1 MVALITF
8 AATSL
13 VLGGDT
19 ISITVTVSECLTMD
33 NPPLPTMTWSDPLI
47 TTTSGNPPTTTMSG
61 NPSTTTLEHLPTTT
75 QPPTTTMLEHP
86 LTTTHPPPLP
96 TTSEPPP
103 ATTHPPPPPPTTTW
117 EPPFT
122 TSVPDQNGG
131 NVCGNSGVQHCCNSL
146 GVRFSDLL
154 SCSILSGVCGNGRVY
169 CCNNNCRKLVI
180 WEIMRSQIKLSIS
193 KE

>member
-1 MVALITF
+1 
-8 AATSL
+8 
-13 VLGGDT
+13 
-19 ISITVTVSECLTMD
+19 
-33 NPPLPTMTWSDPLI
+33 MTWSDPLI

-75 QPPTTTMLEHP
+75 QPPTTTMLERP
-86 LTTTHPPPLP
+86 LTTTHPPPPP

-131 NVCGNSGVQHCCNSL
+131 NVCGNGGVQHCCNSL
-146 GVRFSDLL
+146 GVRFPDLL
-154 SCSILSGVCGNGRVY
+154 SCSILSGVCSNGRVY
-169 CCNNNCRKLVI
+169 CCNNNNDQSSFVFDHGRNSILTYLASYYRWTCQHKRRQLYGVVPSLLVI
-180 WEIMRSQIKLSIS
+180 WTVSL
-193 KE
+193 